1 MRPTRFRLLV
11 MLALAIAAAA
21 AQLPSSAV
29 ADTPA
34 MSVAPTTTG
43 LVDGQVVTIT
53 WSGFQPQSFIYI
65 RECAHGAT
73 SAAKQCVRY
82 GRNPENDLSD
92 AAGGGSLRFL
102 LKATNFGTFSCDD
115 LHACDLVAMQQP
127 NDLTG
132 AVRVPLAFAHSPTAC
147 PGSLAAPVGGE
158 GASSAAYTLYAW
170 ENAACNTPAHLSV
183 TYTNDNS
190 FDGLSHWVSGFPGT
204 NFGVTGLP
212 LAADQLAQLK
222 AQHRTFRYAP
232 LTATGVGL
240 AFNLVDKEGNQVT
253 SLVLTAHI
261 IAEIATNRLSS
272 LYCPPEVAD
281 ADCMRIYGADPDIR
295 RLNPNV
301 DFPAGPVNF
310 FINADHSSS
319 NVAFTSWLSATAPD
333 VWTYGTSS
341 VWPPPDP
348 NACRV
353 CSGGVSGEN
362 NVMLNGAVPDPYIPQ
377 AAYFAVVDSTYAAV
391 GDLPLVRIVNPGQPE
406 TGVAP
411 TKDSITAAIADAAA
425 NADGTVTPDYATSDP
440 NAYPIPMVSY
450 ATVPTSKGWP
460 GFTAD
465 DGKTLAAFLRF
476 AVSDAGQSDQV
487 LPPGSYPLPDPLK
500 ATTTSAAG
508 QIPTSEPTPTP
519 TGGGGGGGSG
529 TFGPGSGGG
538 GFGSGSGGGGFGG
551 GGGSGGSGG
560 GGSHSGHN
568 AKVPAA
574 IKVPLLPLA
583 ATISSPAGAT
593 MSRALGLL
601 ALIALLVAPIVWL
614 VREGLA
620 GGRLPSLSGIRWR
633 PGGFGR

>member
-1 MRPTRFRLLV
+1 MRPNRSRLLV
-11 MLALAIAAAA
+11 MLALLVAAAA
-21 AQLPSSAV
+21 AQLPSAAV
-29 ADTPA
+29 ADGPA
-34 MSVAPTTTG
+34 MTVSPTTTG
-43 LVDGQVVTIT
+43 LVDGQVVTID

-73 SAAKQCVRY
+73 SASRQCVRF
-82 GRNPENDLSD
+82 GRNPENNLTD
-92 AAGGGSLRFL
+92 ATGSGSLRFL
-102 LKATNFGTFSCDD
+102 LKAADFGKFTCDD
-115 LHACDLVAMQQP
+115 RHACDLVAMQQP
-127 NDLTG
+127 DDLTG
-132 AVRVPLAFAHSPTAC
+132 AVRVQVGFAHSPTAC
-147 PGSLAAPVGGE
+147 PGALAAPVGGE
-158 GASSAAYTLYAW
+158 GASSAAYTMYAW
-170 ENAACNTPAHLSV
+170 ENAACNTPSHLSV

-190 FDGLSHWVSGFPGT
+190 FDGLSHWLSGFPGT

-212 LAADQLAQLK
+212 LAADQLAQLR

-240 AFNLVDKEGNQVT
+240 AFNLVDKGGNQVS

-272 LYCPPEVAD
+272 LYCPPDVAD

-333 VWTYGTSS
+333 LWTYGTSS

-348 NACRV
+348 NACKV

-377 AAYFAVVDSTYAAV
+377 AAYFTVVDTTYAAI
-391 GDLPLVRIVNPGQPE
+391 GDLPLARIINPGQPE

-411 TKDSITAAIADAAA
+411 TKDSITAAIADAAT
-425 NADGTVTPDYATSDP
+425 NDDGTVTPDYATSDP

-487 LPPGSYPLPDPLK
+487 LPPGSYPLPGALK
-500 ATTTSAAG
+500 TTTTAAAG
-508 QIPTSEPTPTP
+508 QIPTSEPTPTQ
-519 TGGGGGGGSG
+519 TGGGGGPT

-538 GFGSGSGGGGFGG
+538 GFGSGTGGGL
-551 GGGSGGSGG
+551 GGSGGSVTPPGG
-560 GGSHSGHN
+560 GAGHGSNS
-568 AKVPAA
+568 PAPP
-574 IKVPLLPLA
+574 KLPLMPLA
-583 ATISSPAGAT
+583 ATISSPAGST
-593 MSRALGLL
+593 MSRALALL

-614 VREGLA
+614 VREGLS
-620 GGRLPSLSGIRWR
+620 GGRLPTLSGIRWR